1 MLHLTYTQGLILELG
16 GAFHIDQRVVLPRTT
31 PNCVYILAD
40 VPQGSILGPIF
51 FLSCIDDIVNAVGSN
66 IRLFADNTRLFIV
79 ENPLA
84 AEICFHLFLPF
95 YVICNVMLCTIARFQ
110 SH

>member
-16 GAFHIDQRVVLPRTT
+16 GAFHIDQRAVLPRKTLDW
-31 PNCVYILAD
+31 VYILAD

-51 FLSCIDDIVNAVGSN
+51 FLSYINDIVNAICSN
-66 IRLFADNTRLFIV
+66 IRLFADNTSLFIV

-84 AEICFHLFLPF
+84 VEICFHLYLPF
-95 YVICNVMLCTIARFQ
+95 YVISCRHIDM
-110 SH
+110 